1 MKTRAALLWQQPG
14 KWEIAEVDLDA
25 PGYGEVL
32 VEMVASGLCHSDDH
46 YATGDLPVGELPLC
60 GGHEGAGIV
69 RAIGPGVSGLAED
82 DHIITSF
89 IPACGHCKSCVCG
102 MQNLCDN
109 GALISTGRQLDGTCR
124 MHVDG
129 TDVRTSAVL
138 GTFSEWQVLDQ
149 LSCVKV
155 PKDVPLNVV
164 CVLACGVPTGWGSAA
179 NAAGIRSGDVVLVI
193 GCGGIGINAVQGAAH
208 TGASR
213 VVAVD
218 PQPFK
223 REMALKLGATEVF
236 ADLASAREFVGS
248 LTNGQGAA
256 SAIVAIGVTTG
267 QDVADA
273 FQAVRKAGTV
283 VVTGIGKFD
292 ECNVPIS
299 LLELSMYQKR
309 LQGSLYG
316 SGAPREQ
323 IPALLDLYRS
333 GVLKL
338 DELVTRRYRLDDINE
353 AYADMHAGTNI
364 RGVIEFGGQV
374 AA

>member
-1 MKTRAALLWQQPG
+1 
-14 KWEIAEVDLDA
+14 
-25 PGYGEVL
+25 
-32 VEMVASGLCHSDDH
+32 
-46 YATGDLPVGELPLC
+46 
-60 GGHEGAGIV
+60 
-69 RAIGPGVSGLAED
+69 
-82 DHIITSF
+82 
-89 IPACGHCKSCVCG
+89 

-124 MHVDG
+124 MHVNG
-129 TDVRTSAVL
+129 ADVRTSAVL

-155 PKDVPLNVV
+155 GKDVPLTVV
-164 CVLACGVPTGWGSAA
+164 CVLACGVPTGWGSAT

-208 TGASR
+208 LGASR

-223 REMALKLGATEVF
+223 REMALKLGATDVF
-236 ADLASAREFVGS
+236 ADIASAREFVHS

-283 VVTGIGKFD
+283 VVTGIGKST
-292 ECNVPIS
+292 ECNLPIS

-309 LQGSLYG
+309 IQGCLYG
-316 SGAPREQ
+316 GGAPREQ

-364 RGVIEFGGQV
+364 RGVIEFGAPV
-374 AA
+374 AE